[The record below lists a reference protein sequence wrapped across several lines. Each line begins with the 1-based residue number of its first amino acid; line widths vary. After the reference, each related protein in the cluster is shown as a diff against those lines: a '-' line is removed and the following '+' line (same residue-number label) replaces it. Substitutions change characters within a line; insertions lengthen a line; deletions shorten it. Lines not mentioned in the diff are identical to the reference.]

1 MKMQIIIESTKA
13 NQAVKAKAA
22 AAAKAAPFYAAYRHS
37 ASALFWS
44 VFGPA
49 ARYSF
54 QNPAYQYYAVK
65 KRN

>member
-1 MKMQIIIESTKA
+1 MKMQIIIESAKA

-22 AAAKAAPFYAAYRHS
+22 APFFAAYRYS
-37 ASALFWS
+37 ESALFWS

-54 QNPAYQYYAVK
+54 QPSASYRYYAVK
-65 KRN
+65 KRS